1 MTRTIS
7 FIIGIAVA
15 ALVAVPTALGS
26 YGLGDTPGPR
36 ATVSQVSTKPDAVTY
51 FYANERATMP
61 FPAAVHDHGSATQAR
76 LQLQSPTMV
85 VVRDNGDAVQA
96 KLGRLSGPVG
106 ALSVRDHGDAEQ
118 AMLDARSSV
127 PSGAAVDSNSGSEL
141 EWSQLAI
148 GFGIGI
154 LLVSVLWFTLRA
166 TRPRTLVH

>member
-26 YGLGDTPGPR
+26 YGLGDAPGPR
-36 ATVSQVSTKPDAVTY
+36 ATVSPVSTKPDAVTY

-61 FPAAVHDHGSATQAR
+61 FPAAVHDHGSATQAK
-76 LQLQSPTMV
+76 LLLQSPTMV
-85 VVRDNGDAVQA
+85 VVRDNGDAAQA
-96 KLGRLSGPVG
+96 KLTRLSGPAGV
-106 ALSVRDHGDAEQ
+106 LSVRDHGDAEQ
-118 AMLDARSSV
+118 AMLSSRSPV
-127 PSGAAVDSNSGSEL
+127 PSVAAVDSSSGSDI

-154 LLVSVLWFTLRA
+154 LLATVLWFTLRA
-166 TRPRTLVH
+166 TRPRSLVH